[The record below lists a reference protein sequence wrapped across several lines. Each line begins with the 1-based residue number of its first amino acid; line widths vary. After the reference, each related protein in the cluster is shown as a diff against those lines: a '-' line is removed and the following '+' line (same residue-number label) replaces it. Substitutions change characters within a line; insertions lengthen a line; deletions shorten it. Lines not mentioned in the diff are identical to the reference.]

1 MFFGFGLFLSLVI
14 IIVGLGFYFIPTII
28 AVARNHKNKIGIFLL
43 NLLAG
48 WTFLGWVGA
57 LIWSVIT
64 LSGVGTRA
72 F

>member
-57 LIWSVIT
+57 LIWSVI
-64 LSGVGTRA
+64 R
-72 F
+72 